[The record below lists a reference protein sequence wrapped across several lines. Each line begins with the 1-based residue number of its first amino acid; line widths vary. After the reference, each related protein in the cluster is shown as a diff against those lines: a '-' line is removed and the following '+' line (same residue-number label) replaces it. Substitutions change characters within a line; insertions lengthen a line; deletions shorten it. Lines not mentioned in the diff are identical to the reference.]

1 MLQVPKDKS
10 LANWP
15 SPMTSTVTNFTNLA
29 YYVAQVGKTEG
40 SVEIFRPFDQPATYE
55 KADDSVDAWIKT
67 NERPIV
73 VPFDERTIGDMFS
86 QAKPGICLFNQG
98 NSNVLLDAFTESAKA
113 AKEAGK
119 QLIFTHIDV
128 NSFLTSAQQRT
139 HWSIL

>member
-1 MLQVPKDKS
+1 MLQALKDKS
-10 LANWP
+10 LANWQL
-15 SPMTSTVTNFTNLA
+15 PMTTTVKNLNNLA
-29 YYVAQVGKTEG
+29 YYVAQVGKPEG

-55 KADDSVDAWIKT
+55 KADGSLEAWVKA

-86 QAKPGICLFNQG
+86 QAKPGICLFNKE

-119 QLIFTHIDV
+119 
-128 NSFLTSAQQRT
+128 
-139 HWSIL
+139 